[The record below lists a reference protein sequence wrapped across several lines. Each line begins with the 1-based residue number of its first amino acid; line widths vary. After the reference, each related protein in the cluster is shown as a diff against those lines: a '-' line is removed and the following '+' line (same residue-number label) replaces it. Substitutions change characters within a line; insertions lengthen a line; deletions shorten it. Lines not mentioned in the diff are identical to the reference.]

1 MVSIPSTTGKV
12 TPTQRTHT
20 MADPISSLGRTA
32 QADLAAEN
40 RLKKIEDDKRNA
52 VQSGHAPRAAEPA
65 DDRVELSGIDARAMA
80 APDFDSEKV
89 ERIKQA
95 IRDGNYPLDSKR
107 IAESFVALER
117 VISGVSEQ

>member
-1 MVSIPSTTGKV
+1 
-12 TPTQRTHT
+12 

-52 VQSGHAPRAAEPA
+52 VQSGQAPRAAEPA

-95 IRDGNYPLDSKR
+95 IRDGNYPLDAQR
-107 IAESFVALER
+107 IAESFVSLER
-117 VISGVSEQ
+117 MISGAADR

>member
-1 MVSIPSTTGKV
+1 
-12 TPTQRTHT
+12 
-20 MADPISSLGRTA
+20 MADPISSLGRTT

-52 VQSGHAPRAAEPA
+52 AQSGQSPRAAEPA
-65 DDRVELSGIDARAMA
+65 EDRVELSGIDARAMA

-95 IRDGNYPLDSKR
+95 IRDGNYPLDARR
-107 IAESFVALER
+107 IAESFVSLER
-117 VISGVSEQ
+117 MISGAADR

>member
-1 MVSIPSTTGKV
+1 
-12 TPTQRTHT
+12 
-20 MADPISSLGRTA
+20 MADSISSLGRTA
-32 QADLAAEN
+32 RPDLTAEN

-52 VQSGHAPRAAEPA
+52 VQSGQATRAVEPA

-95 IRDGNYPLDSKR
+95 IRDGNYPLDARR
-107 IAESFVALER
+107 IAESFVSLER
-117 VISGVSEQ
+117 MISGAADR